1 MMKPESKRPITI
13 EDLLRLKRA
22 ERPPA
27 EFWDEFD
34 RSLRAKQL
42 AALVEKRP
50 WWQAMPRVLAGFKLY
65 HLPIAA
71 TAVAVVA
78 FISLRDNSGV
88 NASHKVAPAAQDVA
102 VASSASSGAVSREAR
117 MDTMAVAVQPA
128 ETLHVT
134 ATVDGSA
141 PSASGITLASAATAP
156 GEISRM
162 IPMIGASSA
171 GVAGDEQSP
180 SARAIAANLASVRG
194 SEPVLGRNL
203 LNNVAIAEAQ
213 SSSRPAIEP
222 LQQITP
228 PGDRRRSNLT
238 TAMVSMTSFE
248 TPARNGDRVANR
260 LSEDELYDRIHRFG
274 ARGNSVS
281 MKF

>member
-1 MMKPESKRPITI
+1 MMKPESKRPISI

-50 WWQAMPRVLAGFKLY
+50 WWQDVSRVFAGFKLY

-78 FISLRDNSGV
+78 FISLRDNSGGKAAHES
-88 NASHKVAPAAQDVA
+88 ASVTHEGAAIASQPSVTASRENVA
-102 VASSASSGAVSREAR
+102 VA
-117 MDTMAVAVQPA
+117 VAAQPA
-128 ETLHVT
+128 ETPPAV
-134 ATVDGSA
+134 AAVESIN
-141 PSASGITLASAATAP
+141 PSASGIMLASAATAP
-156 GEISRM
+156 GELSRM
-162 IPMIGASSA
+162 IPLIGAPVIEGA
-171 GVAGDEQSP
+171 QDAQSP

-194 SEPVLGRNL
+194 TEPLLARTL
-203 LNNVAIAEAQ
+203 LNNVAAADLQ
-213 SSSRPAIEP
+213 PASRAAEP

-228 PGDRRRSNLT
+228 PGDRRRSNIL
-238 TAMVSMTSFE
+238 TAMVTMASIE
-248 TPARNGDRVANR
+248 TPSRNGDRVATR

>member
-50 WWQAMPRVLAGFKLY
+50 WWQDVSRVFAGFKRY
-65 HLPIAA
+65 PLPLAA
-71 TAVAVVA
+71 TAVAVAVVA
-78 FISLRDNSGV
+78 FVSLRDNSRVLPRGET
-88 NASHKVAPAAQDVA
+88 APAAQGGAVIASQPSVTASREIVA
-102 VASSASSGAVSREAR
+102 VAAAA
-117 MDTMAVAVQPA
+117 QPA
-128 ETLHVT
+128 ETPEV
-134 ATVDGSA
+134 S
-141 PSASGITLASAATAP
+141 ATAESSKLSVSGTLVSSTTP
-156 GEISRM
+156 GEISRL
-162 IPMIGASSA
+162 IPLIGASVLEGA
-171 GVAGDEQSP
+171 QDEQSP

-194 SEPVLGRNL
+194 TEPL
-203 LNNVAIAEAQ
+203 LARTLLSNAAAADLQVA
-213 SSSRPAIEP
+213 SRSTVEP

-228 PGDRRRSNLT
+228 PGDRRRSNIL
-238 TAMVSMTSFE
+238 TAMVTMTSFE
-248 TPARNGDRVANR
+248 TPSRNGDRVANR

>member
-1 MMKPESKRPITI
+1 MMKPESKRPIAI

-27 EFWDEFD
+27 EFWDQFD

-50 WWQAMPRVLAGFKLY
+50 WWRDVSRVFAGFKLY

-78 FISLRDNSGV
+78 FISLRDNSSVG
-88 NASHKVAPAAQDVA
+88 AAHKAAPGTQDVA
-102 VASSASSGAVSREAR
+102 VVSSAPSIAVSREAR
-117 MDTMAVAVQPA
+117 VDTVALAAQPA
-128 ETLHVT
+128 EALHVAAT
-134 ATVDGSA
+134 ADASA

-156 GEISRM
+156 GEIARM
-162 IPMIGASSA
+162 IPLIGASSA
-171 GVAGDEQSP
+171 AAIEGEQSP

-194 SEPVLGRNL
+194 TESVLGRNL
-203 LNNVAIAEAQ
+203 LDNVAMTEAP
-213 SSSRPAIEP
+213 SSLRPAIEP

-228 PGDRRRSNLT
+228 PSDRRRSNLT

>member
-1 MMKPESKRPITI
+1 MMKPESKRPIAI

-88 NASHKVAPAAQDVA
+88 KASHKVAPAAQDVA
-102 VASSASSGAVSREAR
+102 VASSVAVSREAR
-117 MDTMAVAVQPA
+117 MDSVAVASQPA
-128 ETLHVT
+128 ETQRMT

-203 LNNVAIAEAQ
+203 LNNVALAETQ

-228 PGDRRRSNLT
+228 PSDRRRSNLT
-238 TAMVSMTSFE
+238 TAMVSMASFE

>member
-1 MMKPESKRPITI
+1 MMKPESKRPVTI

-50 WWQAMPRVLAGFKLY
+50 WWQDVSRVFAGFKLY

-78 FISLRDNSGV
+78 FISLRDSSGV
-88 NASHKVAPAAQDVA
+88 KSPPGIAPAGQG
-102 VASSASSGAVSREAR
+102 GAVIASQPSVTASRE
-117 MDTMAVAVQPA
+117 VAASTVAAQPA
-128 ETLHVT
+128 EAAPVI
-134 ATVDGSA
+134 AAVESIN
-141 PSASGITLASAATAP
+141 PSASGISLASTATAP

-162 IPMIGASSA
+162 IPLIGASA
-171 GVAGDEQSP
+171 VEGAQEELSP

-194 SEPVLGRNL
+194 AEPNL
-203 LNNVAIAEAQ
+203 ARTLLSNVAAADLQ
-213 SSSRPAIEP
+213 AASRSAVEP

-228 PGDRRRSNLT
+228 PGDRRRSNIL
-238 TAMVSMTSFE
+238 TAMATMASFE
-248 TPARNGDRVANR
+248 TPSRNGDRVANR